1 MVNDKYLLNNNIFVN
16 YVTFY
21 KTLMLIPFFNQKYIL
36 PLSLEFLLQLN
47 STQIQLVLHII
58 VVCLILETQ

>member
-1 MVNDKYLLNNNIFVN
+1 
-16 YVTFY
+16 
-21 KTLMLIPFFNQKYIL
+21 MLIPFFNQKYIL